1 MAVHSFYVRC
11 ITYRIITYVMER
23 VTTTLYR
30 ATDLV
35 KAQTFT
41 CAIQVTSATDIGI
54 TAIPKNIVMTHQMK
68 AEHAKPGKS
77 FCTFY
82 PLAFERNEL

>member
-1 MAVHSFYVRC
+1 M
-11 ITYRIITYVMER
+11 YVMER
-23 VTTTLYR
+23 VTTTQYR

-54 TAIPKNIVMTHQMK
+54 TVILKNIVMTHQMK